1 MQVTQVTRGRLKC
14 GADHQELNPSFA
26 PSPPLHWVT
35 SSNLSQPLHGWC
47 KSIAKNIRKPSQHL
61 PATVYIYNPWMKL
74 QIWTNPMFRLIYFAN
89 PLQNSKRHEKF
100 THFIHIISLTL
111 FVNQWLANAANDLSH
126 HSPPPPPVV
135 PGTSSW
141 PWTATRWW
149 TGIPCHSAVA
159 KCECA
164 ARGSSP
170 GKAKW

>member
-1 MQVTQVTRGRLKC
+1 
-14 GADHQELNPSFA
+14 
-26 PSPPLHWVT
+26 
-35 SSNLSQPLHGWC
+35 
-47 KSIAKNIRKPSQHL
+47 
-61 PATVYIYNPWMKL
+61 MKL

-141 PWTATRWW
+141 P
-149 TGIPCHSAVA
+149 
-159 KCECA
+159 
-164 ARGSSP
+164 
-170 GKAKW
+170 